1 MLIGTFE
8 KDRDGYY
15 GKIKTMLL
23 NISVSI
29 KPIKSNNNEKAPTH
43 RIYSKSQSG
52 VEIGVGWFGKSK
64 NGNEYM
70 SIKLDCPSL
79 SKPISANLIEKN
91 GKYLLLWDRDD

>member
-29 KPIKSNNNEKAPTH
+29 KPMKSNGNEKAPTH
-43 RIYSKSQSG
+43 RLYSKSQSG
-52 VEIGVGWFGKSK
+52 VEIGVGWLGESKSS
-64 NGNEYM
+64 GNEYM
-70 SIKLDCPSL
+70 SVKLDCPAL
-79 SKPISANLIEKN
+79 HAPISANLIEKE
-91 GKYLLLWDRDD
+91 GKYLLLWDRE